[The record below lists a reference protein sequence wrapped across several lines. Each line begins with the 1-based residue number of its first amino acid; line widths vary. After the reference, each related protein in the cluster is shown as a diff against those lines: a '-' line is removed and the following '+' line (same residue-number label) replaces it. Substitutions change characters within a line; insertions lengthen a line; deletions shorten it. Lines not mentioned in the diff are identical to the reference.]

1 MHNFDVRVLLIADV
15 HANLAALRAL
25 PKADAIVCA
34 GDIVGFG
41 PHAGGVIDEL
51 IRLGAHCVRGEEDD
65 AVARAAAKHLAPPA
79 LVHAAAE
86 LRERTR
92 AALTPAQMRW
102 LRGLPPELE
111 LTFDG
116 LRVGVLHA
124 YPGDYTRYVAPSDE
138 ELMRIAR
145 AFPRCNIIVLGHT
158 HRRGTWKNRA
168 LVVNPGSVGMPQRAG
183 YASYAI
189 MEAGKI
195 RFGSSR
201 FDPSETLHELS
212 KMEIGADAYR
222 EYEGELTRGSTR
234 PFQRLA
240 RVG

>member
-1 MHNFDVRVLLIADV
+1 MKVLLIADV

-34 GDIVGFG
+34 GDVVGFG
-41 PHAGGVIDEL
+41 PEAGAVIDEL

-92 AALTPAQMRW
+92 AGLTPAQMRW
-102 LRGLPPELE
+102 LRALPPELE

-116 LRVGVLHA
+116 FRVGVLHA

-138 ELMRIAR
+138 ELMRITR
-145 AFPRCNIIVLGHT
+145 AFPRCNIIVVGHT
-158 HRRGTWKNRA
+158 HRRGTWKARA

-189 MEAGKI
+189 METGKI

-201 FDPSETLHELS
+201 FDASQTLRQLS
-212 KMEIGADAYR
+212 DLDVSADAYR
-222 EYEGELTRGSTR
+222 EYEQELTRGSTR

>member
-1 MHNFDVRVLLIADV
+1 MRVLLIADV
-15 HANLAALRAL
+15 HANLAALRVL

-34 GDIVGFG
+34 GDVIGFG
-41 PHAGGVIDEL
+41 PEPGAVIDEL
-51 IRLGAHCVRGEEDD
+51 MRLGARCVRGEEDD
-65 AVARAAAKHLAPPA
+65 AVARSVAHPVPPA
-79 LVHAAAE
+79 LTHAAAE

-92 AALTPAQMRW
+92 ASLTAAQLRW
-102 LRGLPPELE
+102 LRRLPPELE

-116 LRVGVLHA
+116 VRVGVMHA
-124 YPGDYTRYVAPSDE
+124 YPGDYTRYIAPSEE
-138 ELMRIAR
+138 ELMRITR
-145 AFPRCNIIVLGHT
+145 AFPHCNIIALGHT
-158 HRRGTWKNRA
+158 HRRGTWKGRA

-189 MEAGKI
+189 LEDGRV

-201 FDPSETLHELS
+201 FDPSETLRALA
-212 KMEIGADAYR
+212 KMEISAEAYR
-222 EYEGELTRGSTR
+222 ECEQELTRGSTR